1 MERHRDPEEDEDLAP
16 LIPPGPLSAAEVVR
30 QFTVLVDRGDEVGP
44 FPDSE
49 YPAGIFEVRSEEG
62 EDPLLVAIIAVADL
76 EGRLLVAVPHS
87 CWHRTTARRV
97 LPSRALT
104 KAVAVEVPFQDRAD
118 DRHDP
123 GKAKIWLGF
132 LAPEFEGA
140 INFETP
146 LEHSVLDHNFI
157 AGNVFCLP
165 VATALV
171 DIALQQQPFDTA
183 ASQGEVAGGLNPID
197 QRLSTLEKNV
207 SLIAESLKKLT
218 EAPPA
223 LTVPKRP
230 SALKATAKPTGLP
243 CPPPGLAPGGSGG
256 LDPDVLKAAREAGV
270 PEAHLAQMAA
280 LAAKGRPKMT
290 DVPVPARPRK
300 TSVLSESEEEEGADT
315 EEEGGGTAADAT
327 LVTAVSK
334 LTKIAEHLAA
344 KKKKE
349 KGLEAVLDG
358 VSSGHSESTG
368 VVGARKYAAALRALR
383 RALVHQPE
391 ELHKSIEQ
399 RMEEDFN
406 LQAQVPGS
414 AAIQLTARAWL
425 EMRSRV
431 QNFQTP
437 VRLLWAVAGILD
449 CLRAQRYAEARARA
463 CLTLA
468 MGDQLSID
476 RGSWL
481 IAGELSLEDPPPL
494 SSFSQHHLPQEHEAP
509 FTKLVD
515 GRWVDLVVQ
524 KLHDYDSLAEKK
536 RKLGAKGAVPPNP
549 PIPPH
554 GKGDLKGDPK
564 RRPKAAPKGKGAGG
578 GGPAQEAE
586 TTA

>member
-1 MERHRDPEEDEDLAP
+1 M
-16 LIPPGPLSAAEVVR
+16 
-30 QFTVLVDRGDEVGP
+30 
-44 FPDSE
+44 
-49 YPAGIFEVRSEEG
+49 
-62 EDPLLVAIIAVADL
+62 
-76 EGRLLVAVPHS
+76 
-87 CWHRTTARRV
+87 
-97 LPSRALT
+97 
-104 KAVAVEVPFQDRAD
+104 
-118 DRHDP
+118 
-123 GKAKIWLGF
+123 
-132 LAPEFEGA
+132 
-140 INFETP
+140 
-146 LEHSVLDHNFI
+146 
-157 AGNVFCLP
+157 
-165 VATALV
+165 
-171 DIALQQQPFDTA
+171 
-183 ASQGEVAGGLNPID
+183 
-197 QRLSTLEKNV
+197 
-207 SLIAESLKKLT
+207 
-218 EAPPA
+218 
-223 LTVPKRP
+223 
-230 SALKATAKPTGLP
+230 
-243 CPPPGLAPGGSGG
+243 
-256 LDPDVLKAAREAGV
+256 
-270 PEAHLAQMAA
+270 
-280 LAAKGRPKMT
+280 
-290 DVPVPARPRK
+290 
-300 TSVLSESEEEEGADT
+300 
-315 EEEGGGTAADAT
+315 
-327 LVTAVSK
+327 
-334 LTKIAEHLAA
+334 
-344 KKKKE
+344 
-349 KGLEAVLDG
+349 
-358 VSSGHSESTG
+358 
-368 VVGARKYAAALRALR
+368 
-383 RALVHQPE
+383 HQPE

-406 LQAQVPGS
+406 LQAQIPGS

-549 PIPPH
+549 PIPPN
-554 GKGDLKGDPK
+554 GKGDMKGDPK